1 MELHLPYLGP
11 RVKYESRSTQ
21 SPPWSKT
28 NPWETLVDCA
38 GFAIFRTHIWVLLW
52 SGERMIYIYTHIH
65 RYISVFHGLTP
76 FLQQTYRFLR
86 WILTSD
92 FMGELPTTQRA
103 LKGVVG
109 YQWNHTVWHRA
120 QVNRTSVATRLACNV
135 HNMGACLY
143 VGGRS
148 LKTGSKLLMKK
159 GMAGLNII

>member
-1 MELHLPYLGP
+1 MSLDPLNP
-11 RVKYESRSTQ
+11 RPDQKQTPEK
-21 SPPWSKT
+21 PW
-28 NPWETLVDCA
+28 W
-38 GFAIFRTHIWVLLW
+38 IVLDLLFFGHTFGCYCDRGKGW
-52 SGERMIYIYTHIH
+52 YIYIYIHIH

-76 FLQQTYRFLR
+76 FLQHTYRFLR

-120 QVNRTSVATRLACNV
+120 QVNRISVATRLACNV

-148 LKTGSKLLMKK
+148 LKTGSSCWWKK
-159 GMAGLNII
+159 KAWLG